1 MDKLARGIQSQTVAL
16 STSDMS
22 PSFINIPYY
31 FHYGNHANDPRF
43 MPTELLR
50 ESFYLT
56 LLDFP
61 LFVGRLEADGSG
73 HAWIVVD
80 KDNLNIPEFL
90 ESQSSVHFDDIQAAK
105 FSWDALP
112 EAVATVSAI
121 TTAGTGG
128 VIKPANIHVV
138 RLRDNSGIVLHIG
151 VAHYLVDGAAYSE
164 FVGRWAD
171 VCRRLSSGASSA
183 ELPSFQASFSRSTI
197 SDHLPDD
204 RRALDNPTRELIT
217 TTGLFA
223 RWLAW
228 ISPKTRSTIL
238 GAALSR
244 RGLEGHAFHIS
255 ASKLASL
262 RASIQEY
269 ITTSERISGNDVI
282 TALLSMAVAQ
292 SEAECKQ
299 DAAATRGYLSSL
311 ASYLFPSMYAQN
323 SEFATQITLDIRPRL
338 KGLSAARYIGNAVVT
353 RCLAS
358 PMESLTSGIDAQ
370 SLALA
375 AQNVRKL
382 VNDVDPQYIGQYIDT
397 LHKDPSCF
405 MCPIA
410 CALSK
415 TMMVVS
421 NQSRFS
427 LYKADFGSGTP
438 VWVSPPRTFF
448 TNFISIL
455 PAPPSA
461 DGYVLCVSM
470 TTQAMAKL
478 LNNKF
483 WSNIVDLL
491 F

>member
-1 MDKLARGIQSQTVAL
+1 MDKLVHVIQSQTAAL
-16 STSDMS
+16 ATLDMV
-22 PSFINIPYY
+22 PSFVYIAYY
-31 FHYGNHANDPRF
+31 FHYGNHANDPHF

-61 LFVGRLEADGSG
+61 LFIGRLEADGSG
-73 HAWIVVD
+73 HAWVVVD

-90 ESQSSVHFDDIQAAK
+90 ESQSSVHFDDLQSAK

-121 TTAGTGG
+121 TTVGTDG

-164 FVGRWAD
+164 FVCRWAD

-204 RRALDNPTRELIT
+204 RRALDDPTRELIT

-238 GAALSR
+238 DAALS
-244 RGLEGHAFHIS
+244 LDSIEGHVFHIS

-262 RASIQEY
+262 HASIQEY
-269 ITTSERISGNDVI
+269 ITTGERISDNDVI
-282 TALLSMAVAQ
+282 TALLSMVVAQ

-323 SEFATQITLDIRPRL
+323 SEFVTQVVVDIRPRL
-338 KGLSAARYIGNAVVT
+338 KGLSAARYIGNAVFT

-370 SLALA
+370 SLALV

-382 VNDVDPQYIGQYIDT
+382 VNGVDAQYIGQYIDT

-410 CALSK
+410 YALTK
-415 TMMVVS
+415 TTMLVS
-421 NQSRFS
+421 NQSRFP
-427 LYKADFGSGTP
+427 LYKADFGSGAP
-438 VWVSPPRTFF
+438 VWVSPIRTLFATF
-448 TNFISIL
+448 SSIL

-461 DGYVLCVSM
+461 GGYVVYASM
-470 TTQAMAKL
+470 TTQATAKL
-478 LNNKF
+478 LQNKF
-483 WSNIVDLL
+483 WSSAVDFLY
-491 F
+491 